1 MKGERTGP
9 ESILD
14 GEIDLLLEA
23 IYRGFHYDFRGYSRA
38 SLTRR
43 ISAAL
48 GDFGCESVSSL
59 QGLLQQDPNA
69 FPRLLRFLTVP
80 VSHMFR
86 DPAFFRSFRERVVPE
101 LATYPSIRL
110 WVAGCSTGEEVYSLA
125 IVLHEEGL
133 LQKSLIYA
141 TDIDAASLQRAETG
155 VYPLDRI
162 PMFTEN
168 YRASGGTRPFTDYC
182 TSAYGSAIV
191 DRSLRANI
199 VFADH
204 SLATD
209 SVFAEVHVV
218 SCRNVLIYFA
228 RELQLRAVSLF
239 RDALCRRGF
248 LGLGSGETL
257 RFTPLAESFQALVE
271 PDARWYRRW

>member
-1 MKGERTGP
+1 MKGERRDSG
-9 ESILD
+9 SMLD
-14 GEIDLLLEA
+14 IEIDLLLEA
-23 IYRGFHYDFRGYSRA
+23 IYLAFHYDFRGYSRP

-48 GDFGCESVSSL
+48 ANFGCDSVSSL
-59 QGLLQQDPNA
+59 QRLLLHDPNA

-80 VSHMFR
+80 VSDMFR
-86 DPAFFRSFRERVVPE
+86 DPAFFRSFREYVVPE

-133 LQKSLIYA
+133 LRKSLIYA
-141 TDIDAASLQRAETG
+141 TDIDPASLHRAQTG
-155 VYPLDRI
+155 VYPIDRV
-162 PMFTEN
+162 PAFEEN
-168 YRASGGTRPFTDYC
+168 YRASGGTRPFTEYY
-182 TSAYGSAIV
+182 TGAYGSAIV
-191 DRSLRANI
+191 DRSLRSSV

-228 RELQLRAVSLF
+228 RDLQVRAVTLF
-239 RDALCRRGF
+239 RGRPLPSRIPRSWLRRDASVHPVGR
-248 LGLGSGETL
+248 
-257 RFTPLAESFQALVE
+257 
-271 PDARWYRRW
+271 